1 MVYRKLVYRLL
12 PATLLLGALFG
23 LQQFFRLPL
32 PNSVSNAKACV
43 PCECD
48 NDRRIN
54 CLGHEF
60 YAVYTQLNEAGRCNV
75 DVFLIQNGKGKGAF
89 RVTTLERSKLP
100 ETPREPLV
108 VDSYYEVTMYKLP
121 TGEFQVN
128 AGPDS
133 QGKMYTV
140 TFTGCPAENISEE
153 TYIPGQ
159 G

>member
-1 MVYRKLVYRLL
+1 MVLRQFVYRLL
-12 PATLLLGALFG
+12 PLALLLGALFG
-23 LQQFFRLPL
+23 LQQLLKLPV
-32 PNSVSNAKACV
+32 PATVSNANACV

-48 NDRRIN
+48 NDQRIN

-60 YAVYTQLNEAGRCNV
+60 YAVYTLINEAGRCNI
-75 DVFLIQNGKGKGAF
+75 DVFLIQNGKGTGAF
-89 RVTTLERSKLP
+89 RVTTLERSRLP
-100 ETPREPLV
+100 ETVEEPLV
-108 VDSYYEVTMYKLP
+108 VDSYYEVTMYQLP

-133 QGKMYTV
+133 QGKMYSV
-140 TFTGCPAENISEE
+140 TFTGCPAENITEE